1 MVAMISMN
9 IVFAN
14 IIIKSSIY
22 TTGIVIINITSI
34 FLTNIKAY
42 LVCSTYP
49 IDYYTNLILKQLDV
63 R

>member
-9 IVFAN
+9 IVFAD
-14 IIIKSSIY
+14 IIIKTIIY

-42 LVCSTYP
+42 LDCS
-49 IDYYTNLILKQLDV
+49 I
-63 R
+63 